1 MGGEKLKKI
10 LNIAHKGASGNYPEN
25 SMLAFTK
32 AIEMGCDG
40 FEADVQLTKDQVPV
54 IFHDEK
60 LDNLTDAKGL
70 LADYSYQEL
79 SKFELLKNKND
90 NYEVQKIPKLD
101 QLLALVK
108 KHNLFLNLELKN
120 NIIFYKN
127 LEKIVL
133 AKLKEF
139 NLENKVLISSFNH
152 YSLKNFA
159 ELAPTVDLGL
169 LYESNLYQ
177 PEKYANSLDFSVK
190 SLNPAFTTLNSENV
204 KEIQANGYQVFPY
217 TLNKKEDF
225 IKMKEYGVDGIITDY
240 PDQLKN
246 ILNN

>member
-1 MGGEKLKKI
+1 MKKI

-204 KEIQANGYQVFPY
+204 KEIQVNGYQVFPY